1 MEPASVRVSDS
12 RPEVSNEEHT
22 MLANQLTLFRG
33 IIVMTTC
40 LMLTGCGHDV
50 YKQRAEK
57 IQTHVGAFQTNLKA
71 NRLEAAI
78 YENEEIEAMASQVAD
93 AIKQRTKPVASDRVD
108 PEWKLL
114 KTAIDAAVGNW
125 LALGRHLAMN
135 RQYNQARSAYQRIV
149 DTYTG
154 ETERPYRE
162 RAARAKRD
170 IDILNPPSVSTSGQG
185 L

>member
-1 MEPASVRVSDS
+1 MPANPLSLLRG
-12 RPEVSNEEHT
+12 
-22 MLANQLTLFRG
+22 TL
-33 IIVMTTC
+33 VMVIF
-40 LMLTGCGHDV
+40 LSLVGCGHDV
-50 YKQRAEK
+50 YKQRAEM
-57 IQTHVGAFQTNLKA
+57 IHSHVGAFQANLKA
-71 NRLEAAI
+71 NRVEAAI
-78 YENEEIEAMASQVAD
+78 YDNEEIEALASQVAD
-93 AIKQRTKPVASDRVD
+93 AIRQRTQPVASDRLD

-125 LALGRHLAMN
+125 LALGRHLAIN
-135 RQYNQARSAYQRIV
+135 KQYDQARFAYQRII

-170 IDILNPPSVSTSGQG
+170 IDILNPPSISTSAPG